1 MRKARRILSLWA
13 EAMTVAGVFTLLAG
27 LGVLRVPDLAVSDV
41 LYQRRMASD
50 GEIVLVGIDQKA
62 LEERRGG
69 FPTGCHRLGRAVRG
83 RD

>member
-1 MRKARRILSLWA
+1 MGGSHDSS
-13 EAMTVAGVFTLLAG
+13 GVFTLLAG

-62 LEERRGG
+62 LEELGPYSQWGG
-69 FPTGCHRLGRAVRG
+69 VFWPRP
-83 RD
+83 

>member
-41 LYQRRMASD
+41 LYQRRMAS
-50 GEIVLVGIDQKA
+50 EIVLVGIDQKA
-62 LEERRGG
+62 LEELGPYSQWGG
-69 FPTGCHRLGRAVRG
+69 VFWPRP
-83 RD
+83 

>member
-41 LYQRRMASD
+41 LYQQRMASD

-62 LEERRGG
+62 LEELGPYSQWGG
-69 FPTGCHRLGRAVRG
+69 VFWPRP
-83 RD
+83 